1 MEKSLVV
8 PQKINDG
15 ITISRNSTSVYIPPK
30 NCKQG
35 LEEISVYSCSQQYY
49 SQQLICGSNA
59 NVNWQISKMWYILQ
73 WNILQPQKRMEILA
87 YDTAWIDLEDI
98 MLSEISQLQED
109 KDCMITLI
117 QTSQK
122 SQRQKTEWRQLG
134 AGGGESRNYCLMA
147 IDFQFFKMKR
157 VLEMDSS
164 NGCMIIYT

>member
-109 KDCMITLI
+109 KDCMIALI
-117 QTSQK
+117 QTSQNHRDRK
-122 SQRQKTEWRQLG
+122 LNGGSQELG
-134 AGGGESRNYCLMA
+134 EGRAG
-147 IDFQFFKMKR
+147 
-157 VLEMDSS
+157 
-164 NGCMIIYT
+164 IIV